1 MYLPLSGLA
10 VQSRHRLW
18 FMRLL
23 KIVIYYAQGM
33 LEQARQLHGQG
44 LVGISRVGVC
54 ELGSALYVRNTETSF
69 TIVRFIGIHYVPSLV
84 C

>member
-44 LVGISRVGVC
+44 LVGNLASWCLR
-54 ELGSALYVRNTETSF
+54 
-69 TIVRFIGIHYVPSLV
+69 IGICSIRQKY
-84 C
+84 